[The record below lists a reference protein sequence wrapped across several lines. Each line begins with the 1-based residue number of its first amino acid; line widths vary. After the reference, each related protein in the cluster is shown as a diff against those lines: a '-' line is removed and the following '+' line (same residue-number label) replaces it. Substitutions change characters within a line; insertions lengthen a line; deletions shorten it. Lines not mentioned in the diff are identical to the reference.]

1 MQGLCAGYGEIQ
13 VLWGIDVMVRR
24 GEITALIGSNGAG
37 KTTLMRALSGLIPI
51 DGPAIISPK
60 ARTSPAIAPQQILAH
75 GIVHVP
81 EGRRLFGAM
90 SVEENLL
97 MGAYAR
103 RAGRAELKRDLDRVY
118 ATFPKL
124 RERRKQAAAT
134 LSGGEQQMCAIGR
147 GLMSAPLLL
156 MIDELSLGL
165 SPLLVEQL
173 VAALRALN
181 AEGMSI
187 LLVEQDVTIALDLC
201 HRAFVMDMGRI
212 VRTGSGSGAVR
223 RSDHPRC
230 LSRRASGMTFVQQN
244 PSIHSIQRGAMI
256 KTVEAPGS
264 GYRFMPGVSQYSCGI
279 AALAGHLPSS
289 ACGSQIRCR

>member
-1 MQGLCAGYGEIQ
+1 MAETPILELHQLRAGYGEVQ
-13 VLWGIDVMVRR
+13 VLWGIDLVVRR

-51 DGPAIISPK
+51 QSGSYRADGLDLSSTNAAEVLS
-60 ARTSPAIAPQQILAH
+60 H

-90 SVEENLL
+90 SIEDNLL
-97 MGAYAR
+97 MGAYSRKATR
-103 RAGRAELKRDLDRVY
+103 TEISRDMDRVY
-118 ATFPKL
+118 TTFPKL
-124 RERRKQAAAT
+124 FERRNQAAAT

-147 GLMSAPLLL
+147 GLMSAPKLL

-187 LLVEQDVTIALDLC
+187 LLVEQDVTTALDLC
-201 HRAFVMDMGRI
+201 HAAFVMDMGRI
-212 VRTGSGSGAVR
+212 VRSGSGAELLADPIIR
-223 RSDHPRC
+223 DAY
-230 LSRRASGMTFVQQN
+230 L
-244 PSIHSIQRGAMI
+244 
-256 KTVEAPGS
+256 
-264 GYRFMPGVSQYSCGI
+264 GV
-279 AALAGHLPSS
+279 LEE
-289 ACGSQIRCR
+289 

>member
-1 MQGLCAGYGEIQ
+1 MASSLILELKGLCAGYGEIQ
-13 VLWGIDVMVRR
+13 VLWGIDLDVRR

-37 KTTLMRALSGLIPI
+37 KTTLMRALSGLIPTTAGYYFSEGR
-51 DGPAIISPK
+51 DLTGDDA
-60 ARTSPAIAPQQILAH
+60 AEILAR

-103 RAGRAELKRDLDRVY
+103 RASRADIKRDLDRVY

-124 RERRKQAAAT
+124 RERRGQAAAT

-181 AEGMSI
+181 AEGTSI
-187 LLVEQDVTIALDLC
+187 LLVEQDVTTALDLC

-212 VRTGSGSGAVR
+212 VRAGSGPELLADPIVR
-223 RSDHPRC
+223 DAY
-230 LSRRASGMTFVQQN
+230 L
-244 PSIHSIQRGAMI
+244 
-256 KTVEAPGS
+256 
-264 GYRFMPGVSQYSCGI
+264 GVLQE
-279 AALAGHLPSS
+279 
-289 ACGSQIRCR
+289 

>member
-1 MQGLCAGYGEIQ
+1 MADFPILELQDLRAGYGEVQ
-13 VLWGIDVMVRR
+13 VLWGIDLAVRS

-51 DGPAIISPK
+51 QSGSYQSDGEDLAGAAAAK
-60 ARTSPAIAPQQILAH
+60 ILSR

-90 SVEENLL
+90 SVEDNLL
-97 MGAYAR
+97 MGAYSRKVA
-103 RAGRAELKRDLDRVY
+103 RAELGRDIDRVF

-124 RERRKQAAAT
+124 FDRRNQAAGT

-147 GLMSAPLLL
+147 GLMSAPKLL

-187 LLVEQDVTIALDLC
+187 LLVEQDVATALDLC
-201 HRAFVMDMGRI
+201 HAAFVMDMGRI
-212 VRTGSGSGAVR
+212 VRTGSGIELLADPIIR
-223 RSDHPRC
+223 DAY
-230 LSRRASGMTFVQQN
+230 L
-244 PSIHSIQRGAMI
+244 
-256 KTVEAPGS
+256 
-264 GYRFMPGVSQYSCGI
+264 GV
-279 AALAGHLPSS
+279 LEE
-289 ACGSQIRCR
+289 

>member
-1 MQGLCAGYGEIQ
+1 MTDSLILELQGLCAGYGEIQ
-13 VLWGIDVMVRR
+13 VLWGIDLAARR

-37 KTTLMRALSGLIPI
+37 KTTLMRALSGLIPTTGGNYFSEGR
-51 DGPAIISPK
+51 DLTGDSA
-60 ARTSPAIAPQQILAH
+60 AEILGH

-103 RAGRAELKRDLDRVY
+103 KVTRAELRRDLDRVY
-118 ATFPKL
+118 ATFPRL
-124 RERRKQAAAT
+124 RERRGQPAAT

-173 VAALRALN
+173 VEALKALN
-181 AEGMSI
+181 AEGTSI
-187 LLVEQDVTIALDLC
+187 LLVEQDVTTALDLC

-212 VRTGSGSGAVR
+212 VRTGSGAELLADPIVR
-223 RSDHPRC
+223 DAY
-230 LSRRASGMTFVQQN
+230 L
-244 PSIHSIQRGAMI
+244 
-256 KTVEAPGS
+256 
-264 GYRFMPGVSQYSCGI
+264 GV
-279 AALAGHLPSS
+279 LEE
-289 ACGSQIRCR
+289 

>member
-1 MQGLCAGYGEIQ
+1 MASPLILELEGLCAGYGEIQ
-13 VLWGIDVMVRR
+13 VLWGIGLAARR

-37 KTTLMRALSGLIPI
+37 KTTLMRALSGLIAVTGGHYFSEGR
-51 DGPAIISPK
+51 DLTGD
-60 ARTSPAIAPQQILAH
+60 SPAEILSH

-90 SVEENLL
+90 SVEDNLL

-103 RAGRAELKRDLDRVY
+103 KARGAALKHDLESVY

-124 RERRKQAAAT
+124 RERRHQAAGT

-147 GLMSAPLLL
+147 GLMSAPRLI

-173 VAALRALN
+173 VAALKTLN
-181 AEGMSI
+181 EAGMSI

-201 HRAFVMDMGRI
+201 HQAFVMDMGRI
-212 VRTGSGSGAVR
+212 VRAGSGEALLADPIVR
-223 RSDHPRC
+223 DAY
-230 LSRRASGMTFVQQN
+230 L
-244 PSIHSIQRGAMI
+244 
-256 KTVEAPGS
+256 
-264 GYRFMPGVSQYSCGI
+264 GVLQE
-279 AALAGHLPSS
+279 
-289 ACGSQIRCR
+289 

>member
-1 MQGLCAGYGEIQ
+1 MADTQVANTPILELQGVRAGYGEVQ
-13 VLWGIDVMVRR
+13 VLWGIDLAVRN

-51 DGPAIISPK
+51 QSGSYRSDGRDLSTAT
-60 ARTSPAIAPQQILAH
+60 AAEILLH

-90 SVEENLL
+90 SIEDNLL
-97 MGAYAR
+97 MGAYSR
-103 RAGRAELKRDLDRVY
+103 QVSSSELKRDLDRVY

-124 RERRKQAAAT
+124 FERRHQASAT

-147 GLMSAPLLL
+147 GLMSAPKLL

-173 VAALRALN
+173 VAALRVLN

-187 LLVEQDVTIALDLC
+187 LLVEQDVITALDLC
-201 HRAFVMDMGRI
+201 HSAFVMDMGRI
-212 VRTGSGSGAVR
+212 VRSGSGPDLLA
-223 RSDHPRC
+223 DPII
-230 LSRRASGMTFVQQN
+230 G
-244 PSIHSIQRGAMI
+244 
-256 KTVEAPGS
+256 EA
-264 GYRFMPGVSQYSCGI
+264 YLGVLKG
-279 AALAGHLPSS
+279 
-289 ACGSQIRCR
+289 

>member
-1 MQGLCAGYGEIQ
+1 VANTPILELQGVRAGYGEVQ
-13 VLWGIDVMVRR
+13 VLWGIDLAVRN

-51 DGPAIISPK
+51 QSGSYRSDGRDLSTAT
-60 ARTSPAIAPQQILAH
+60 AAEILLH

-90 SVEENLL
+90 SIEDNLL
-97 MGAYAR
+97 MGAYSR
-103 RAGRAELKRDLDRVY
+103 QVSSSELKRDLDRVY

-124 RERRKQAAAT
+124 FERRNQASAT

-147 GLMSAPLLL
+147 GLMSAPKLL

-173 VAALRALN
+173 VAALRVLN

-187 LLVEQDVTIALDLC
+187 LLVEQDVITALDLC
-201 HRAFVMDMGRI
+201 HSAFVMDMGRI
-212 VRTGSGSGAVR
+212 VRSGSGPDLLA
-223 RSDHPRC
+223 DPII
-230 LSRRASGMTFVQQN
+230 G
-244 PSIHSIQRGAMI
+244 
-256 KTVEAPGS
+256 EA
-264 GYRFMPGVSQYSCGI
+264 YLGVLKG
-279 AALAGHLPSS
+279 
-289 ACGSQIRCR
+289 